1 MNWTE
6 ILKFLGGSTVVL
18 AAVGFV
24 VKSIATHFLNR
35 DLESLK
41 GEIKNDSD
49 RELQAFRG
57 TQEKHLQDLR
67 AAQEKQLQQMREAQ
81 ESRMN
86 ELRRHHE
93 LDLQGLQAGANE
105 RIELV
110 RSTLQ
115 RVERLEG
122 ELLKSRDDA
131 YGEIWTISECVN
143 LFGPT
148 QPVDCAAISQSLT
161 RWYFTKG
168 RLLTPECLRVYF
180 LIQELLNFFH
190 VRSVAPARPS
200 EQVLF
205 TSSKAPV
212 EVVIGLQT
220 ERLGIPFKGDMGKY
234 EDSELF
240 GYVSGFK
247 TKYASAGEKLSAED
261 AWLLI
266 HFMMSLFRSRLVIE
280 RGWRNPVQSSPLAEK
295 DQPRPGAAG
304 NGGPVVSSSGV
315 QHTR

>member
-6 ILKFLGGSTVVL
+6 ILKFLGGSAVLL
-18 AAVGFV
+18 AAVAFV
-24 VKSIATHFLNR
+24 IKSIATHFLNR

-41 GEIKNDSD
+41 GEIKKDSD
-49 RELQAFRG
+49 RGLQDFRG

-67 AAQEKQLQQMREAQ
+67 ATQEKQLQEMRQAQ
-81 ESRMN
+81 ETRIN

-93 LDLQGLQAGANE
+93 LDLQGLQAEANE

-110 RSTLQ
+110 RSALQ
-115 RVERLEG
+115 RVDRLEG

-131 YGEIWTISECVN
+131 YGEIWKISECVN

-148 QPVDCAAISQSLT
+148 EPVDCAGISQSLT
-161 RWYFTKG
+161 RWYFAKG
-168 RLLTPECLRVYF
+168 RLLTPECLSVYF

-200 EQVLF
+200 EQVLY

-212 EVVIGLQT
+212 EVLIALQT
-220 ERLGIPFKGDMGKY
+220 ERLGIPFKGSMGNY
-234 EDSELF
+234 EDSDLL

-247 TKYASAGEKLSAED
+247 TKYAFTGETLPAED

-266 HFMMSLFRSRLVIE
+266 HFMMSLFRTRLVNE
-280 RGWRNPVQSSPLAEK
+280 RGWRSSVQSRPLADK
-295 DQPRPGAAG
+295 DLLRPAAAG
-304 NGGPVVSSSGV
+304 NGAPVVSSSGV
-315 QHTR
+315 QHTG